1 MDKFYNFFFL
11 LLFFSFGSIF
21 SQSNDPI
28 ISTKIDTT
36 TIKVGEQISYEIK
49 IESNDIGDVFFP
61 EKYQFSPFVIAE
73 EFPLDTIDF
82 QRKKSI
88 TKRFRLTN
96 FDEGNFVIKPQEIIF
111 GNKKL
116 YSDSLLIEVLT
127 VEVDTVSKKFF
138 DIKEIN
144 QTKESKNSP
153 FIIFSSLL
161 ILIVA
166 AIIIYF
172 LYKKLILSE
181 VIIDEYNTPFEIAI
195 NSLNE
200 LDEKKINS
208 QIEYKIYYTQMTD
221 IIKNYFEKDVEILSL
236 IHI

>member
-1 MDKFYNFFFL
+1 M
-11 LLFFSFGSIF
+11 LFFSFGSIF
-21 SQSNDPI
+21 SQINDPI
-28 ISTKIDTT
+28 IITKIDTT

-127 VEVDTVSKKFF
+127 VEVTSEHKDGPVLLAVYDKQEYFGKTKANQKANPKHILLGAKGLISNYKGKVTF
-138 DIKEIN
+138 DLPYGNYVIAGIHDLDNNGVLTGNFLGMPKE
-144 QTKESKNSP
+144 P
-153 FIIFSSLL
+153 FG
-161 ILIVA
+161 
-166 AIIIYF
+166 
-172 LYKKLILSE
+172 
-181 VIIDEYNTPFEIAI
+181 
-195 NSLNE
+195 
-200 LDEKKINS
+200 
-208 QIEYKIYYTQMTD
+208 
-221 IIKNYFEKDVEILSL
+221 LSL

>member
-21 SQSNDPI
+21 SQSNEPI

-96 FDEGNFVIKPQEIIF
+96 FDEGNFLIKPQEIIF

-127 VEVDTVSKKFF
+127 VEVGTTVEWDNIDTTFHSVTAGTPPADMTGVFDSEMMGAGDKFEYTFSEAGTF
-138 DIKEIN
+138 DY
-144 QTKESKNSP
+144 
-153 FIIFSSLL
+153 FCIFHPWM
-161 ILIVA
+161 VRT
-166 AIIIYF
+166 
-172 LYKKLILSE
+172 
-181 VIIDEYNTPFEIAI
+181 VN
-195 NSLNE
+195 
-200 LDEKKINS
+200 
-208 QIEYKIYYTQMTD
+208 
-221 IIKNYFEKDVEILSL
+221 VE
-236 IHI
+236 

>member
-88 TKRFRLTN
+88 SKKFRLTN
-96 FDEGNFVIKPQEIIF
+96 FDEGVFVIKPQEIIF

-153 FIIFSSLL
+153 ASRMHGVPRTRVLTVLESC
-161 ILIVA
+161 V
-166 AIIIYF
+166 
-172 LYKKLILSE
+172 E
-181 VIIDEYNTPFEIAI
+181 R
-195 NSLNE
+195 
-200 LDEKKINS
+200 EKKRL
-208 QIEYKIYYTQMTD
+208 Q
-221 IIKNYFEKDVEILSL
+221 
-236 IHI
+236 